1 MDYITIIGLTAG
13 ALTSISFFPQVLQI
27 HRTKQTKDLSLP
39 MFIVLTVGIFLWL
52 IYGILSKT
60 LPVVMSNAIAL
71 VFCSYI
77 VIMKIKYG

>member
-1 MDYITIIGLTAG
+1 MDYITSIGLTAG

-27 HRTKQTKDLSLP
+27 HRTKQAKDLSLP
-39 MFIVLTVGIFLWL
+39 MFIILTIGIFLWL
-52 IYGILSKT
+52 IYGILSKS
-60 LPVVMSNAIAL
+60 LPVVMSNTIAF

>member
-13 ALTSISFFPQVLQI
+13 ALTSTSFFPQVLQI
-27 HRTKQTKDLSLP
+27 YRTKQTKDLSLP
-39 MFIVLTVGIFLWL
+39 MFIILIIGIFLWL

-60 LPVVMSNAIAL
+60 LPVVMSNTIAF

>member
-27 HRTKQTKDLSLP
+27 HRTKQAKDLSLP
-39 MFIVLTVGIFLWL
+39 MFIILTIGIFLWL
-52 IYGILSKT
+52 IYGILSKS
-60 LPVVMSNAIAL
+60 LPVVMSNTIAF

>member
-27 HRTKQTKDLSLP
+27 HRTKQAKDLSLP
-39 MFIVLTVGIFLWL
+39 MFIILIIGIFLWL
-52 IYGILSKT
+52 IYGILSKS
-60 LPVVMSNAIAL
+60 LPVVMSNTIAF

-77 VIMKIKYG
+77 VIMKIRYG

>member
-1 MDYITIIGLTAG
+1 MDYVTVIGLIAG
-13 ALTSISFFPQVLQI
+13 ALTTISFFPQVLQI

-39 MFIVLTVGIFLWL
+39 MFIILTIGIFLWL

-60 LPVVMSNAIAL
+60 LPVVMSNTIAF

-77 VIMKIKYG
+77 VIMKIKYR

>member
-27 HRTKQTKDLSLP
+27 HRTKQAKDLSLP
-39 MFIVLTVGIFLWL
+39 MFIILTIGIFLWL
-52 IYGILSKT
+52 IYGILSKS
-60 LPVVMSNAIAL
+60 LPVVMSNTIAFI
-71 VFCSYI
+71 FCSYI